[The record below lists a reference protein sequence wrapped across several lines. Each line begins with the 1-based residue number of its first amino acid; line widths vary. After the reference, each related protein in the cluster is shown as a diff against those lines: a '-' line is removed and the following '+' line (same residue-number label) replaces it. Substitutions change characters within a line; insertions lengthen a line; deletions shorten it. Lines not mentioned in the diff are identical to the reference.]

1 MSVQLKQNRR
11 NAWTLL
17 VVFLFLSAC
26 MASGWVKERLTG
38 GMASAMP
45 EKGMVAA
52 TYFHGTI
59 RCQACLEIEKLSKAA
74 LERQFSS
81 ELASGALVW
90 KSIDYDQPQNNH
102 YFKHYQLPH
111 PSLVISRFQNGQKKE
126 WKILGKT
133 WDLVD
138 KDPDALMSYVQE
150 EVLALLARGE

>member
-1 MSVQLKQNRR
+1 MSAKLRHNRWNIR
-11 NAWTLL
+11 ILL
-17 VVFLFLSAC
+17 VVLLFLSAC
-26 MASGWVKERLTG
+26 MASSWAKERLIG

-45 EKGMVAA
+45 AKGMVVA

-59 RCQACLEIEKLSKAA
+59 RCQACLEIERLSKAA

-90 KSIDYDQPQNNH
+90 KSIDYDQPKNNH

-111 PSLVISRFQNGQKKE
+111 PSLVISRFQNGQEKE